1 MGKCFE
7 FDEKVIAVGLEVSD
21 REDALRQMAQML
33 HNAGYVRD
41 TYGEAIIRRERTFPT
56 GLPTGEN
63 GVAIPHTDICHVI
76 APMIAVGILKTPV
89 EFQNMGD
96 IEDAI
101 HVKIMFMLAMNNC
114 DNQVRLL
121 SELMQIIQD
130 QYLLKKLCIAQSVT
144 EIGRLLKDKIH
155 F

>member
-7 FDEKVIAVGLEVSD
+7 FDEKVIAVGLVVRD
-21 REDALRQMAQML
+21 REDALRQIAQML
-33 HNAGYVRD
+33 HKAGYVQD
-41 TYGEAIIRRERTFPT
+41 TYTEAIIRRERAFPT
-56 GLPTGEN
+56 GLPTEEN

-89 EFQNMGD
+89 DFQNMGD

-101 HVKIMFMLAMNNC
+101 PIKIIFMLAMNNC

-130 QYLLKKLCIAQSVT
+130 QYLLKKLCVAQSIAD
-144 EIGRLLKDKIH
+144 IGRLLKDKIH